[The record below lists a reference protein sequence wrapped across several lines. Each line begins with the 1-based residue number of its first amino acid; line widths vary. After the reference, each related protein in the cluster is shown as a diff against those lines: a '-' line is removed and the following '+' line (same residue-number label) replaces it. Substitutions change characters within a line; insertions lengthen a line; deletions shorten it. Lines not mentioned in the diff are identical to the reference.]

1 MDVGASNGSRCHRK
15 IGGGLACRPS
25 VGIVIY
31 PYTETAI
38 PNFQVHV
45 VQCYGQPTMRREL
58 GVLALVVG
66 LAVLCNFIGEV
77 SHIVYFKMS
86 AFVSYSL

>member
-1 MDVGASNGSRCHRK
+1 
-15 IGGGLACRPS
+15 
-25 VGIVIY
+25 
-31 PYTETAI
+31 
-38 PNFQVHV
+38 
-45 VQCYGQPTMRREL
+45 MRREL

-66 LAVLCNFIGEV
+66 LVVLCNFIGEV